1 MELIKQNWIGIV
13 GLIGLCVGM
22 PLTHGVLQNS
32 VNLASFIALVL
43 YAWLGKN
50 EFFIYQQ
57 SAVLIGAVLKILQVN
72 DFIIGGVLVAILF
85 VAVIKIL
92 QNPVFRV
99 WYTAVGFIGFGGFV
113 YGYSMLNNVAYAVA
127 GVASTIYSFVSY
139 SKGVKSAFLFGVLNI
154 IYGSIALY
162 LVFSS

>member
-1 MELIKQNWIGIV
+1 MGVIRQNWIGIV
-13 GLIGLCVGM
+13 GLIGLCIGM
-22 PLTHGVLQNS
+22 PLPHGILQNS
-32 VNLASFIALVL
+32 INLVSFIALVL

-50 EFFIYQQ
+50 EFFTYQQ
-57 SAVLIGAVLKILQVN
+57 SIVLIGAVLKILNVN
-72 DFIIGGVLVAILF
+72 DLIIASVLVIMSL
-85 VAVIKIL
+85 VAVVKIL

-99 WYTAVGFIGFGGFV
+99 WYTAVGFIGLAGFV
-113 YGYSMLNNVAYAVA
+113 YGYATLNPIAYAVA

-162 LVFSS
+162 IVFSG